1 MFNVDSI
8 CSIAG
13 AILLVGAVCLNGIP
27 LAILMR
33 DPSYLTQM
41 SERMEEEENEMS
53 PLMVSQEHIQLAPPV
68 PSELSKTKPTEE
80 NEISPLVPR
89 GISAL
94 SPLAGIS
101 ESPGAHGFPTGRKL
115 IQNGR
120 TTQRDTDK
128 CCSLW
133 DKFGLF
139 LLTDWQ
145 FVVILICMCMTNLS
159 HISLHWFIPDRAIEV
174 GLSNHDAAMTITVV
188 NIANILSRLT
198 FGTTS
203 SDNFIG
209 CIVILC
215 VYVFISGL
223 NSICVFLATTYWTY
237 MLFSGFY
244 GLLRG
249 LFIIYMLLVIVDI
262 VGKDQVSLALGLI
275 NTFTGIVFV
284 ISIPIFGHLNEVT
297 HSYVMTF
304 ILYGSLE
311 IIGGLFLVTIPV
323 YVCWKSFGNERY
335 IRLLP

>member
-1 MFNVDSI
+1 M
-8 CSIAG
+8 
-13 AILLVGAVCLNGIP
+13 
-27 LAILMR
+27 LMR

-41 SERMEEEENEMS
+41 SERMEDTENEKSEIS
-53 PLMVSQEHIQLAPPV
+53 PLMISQQR
-68 PSELSKTKPTEE
+68 PSELSKTKQSEKC
-80 NEISPLVPR
+80 EISPLVPQTSGAPTSNDSSKNTVPIR
-89 GISAL
+89 DGKIAMNSAL
-94 SPLAGIS
+94 K
-101 ESPGAHGFPTGRKL
+101 E
-115 IQNGR
+115 
-120 TTQRDTDK
+120 TTK

-133 DKFGLF
+133 DKFGFF
-139 LLTDWQ
+139 LLTDWK
-145 FVVILICMCMTNLS
+145 FVMFLICVCMTNIS
-159 HISLHWFIPDRAIEV
+159 HVSLHWFIPDRAIEV

-203 SDNFIG
+203 SDNFARR
-209 CIVILC
+209 IVILC

-223 NSICVFLATTYWTY
+223 HSICVFLWTTYWTY

-249 LFIIYMLLVIVDI
+249 LFVIYMLLVVVDI
-262 VGKDQVSLALGLI
+262 LGKDHVSLGLGLLH
-275 NTFTGIVFV
+275 TFTGILFL

-323 YVCWKSFGNERY
+323 YVCWKSFKGERY
-335 IRLLP
+335 IPLVP